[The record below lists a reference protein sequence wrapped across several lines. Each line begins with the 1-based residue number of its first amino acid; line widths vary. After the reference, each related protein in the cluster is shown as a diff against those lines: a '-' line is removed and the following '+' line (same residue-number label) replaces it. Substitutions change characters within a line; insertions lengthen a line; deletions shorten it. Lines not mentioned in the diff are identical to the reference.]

1 MQFDVRWEGKYRRE
15 FKRLGNSFAL
25 DARSANGDYQIT
37 RPTNGAFT
45 WLI

>member
-1 MQFDVRWEGKYRRE
+1 MQATNVRGR
-15 FKRLGNSFAL
+15 GNSFAL

-37 RPTNGAFT
+37 RPTKGAFM